1 MTLEHFLILGAVLFC
16 VGLLGAFTRRNA
28 VVVLFSIEIMLNA
41 ANLNFIAFWRFSEN
55 PDALHGPLFTLFTIA
70 VAAAEVAVGLAL
82 QRVLRIVQC
91 MIGKLDEERLFRR
104 MILFHERNGPPAHAE
119 DVYRV
124 GVLVRCGILV
134 AGVPIVRIIPML
146 SRTASANVPFAVMG
160 GGVPDSLEHFR
171 DGRFLPGNVFAN
183 CRGDEFVAIGGR
195 HCWRGLGPLQLRRA
209 LAGLQTD
216 TRGRAD

>member
-82 QRVLRIVQC
+82 VI
-91 MIGKLDEERLFRR
+91 
-104 MILFHERNGPPAHAE
+104 A
-119 DVYRV
+119 VYR
-124 GVLVRCGILV
+124 
-134 AGVPIVRIIPML
+134 
-146 SRTASANVPFAVMG
+146 
-160 GGVPDSLEHFR
+160 HFKTV
-171 DGRFLPGNVFAN
+171 DLA
-183 CRGDEFVAIGGR
+183 
-195 HCWRGLGPLQLRRA
+195 QL
-209 LAGLQTD
+209 D
-216 TRGRAD
+216 TLKEE

>member
-82 QRVLRIVQC
+82 VI
-91 MIGKLDEERLFRR
+91 
-104 MILFHERNGPPAHAE
+104 A
-119 DVYRV
+119 VYRHFKTV
-124 GVLVRCGILV
+124 
-134 AGVPIVRIIPML
+134 
-146 SRTASANVPFAVMG
+146 
-160 GGVPDSLEHFR
+160 DLE
-171 DGRFLPGNVFAN
+171 
-183 CRGDEFVAIGGR
+183 
-195 HCWRGLGPLQLRRA
+195 QL
-209 LAGLQTD
+209 D
-216 TRGRAD
+216 TLKEE